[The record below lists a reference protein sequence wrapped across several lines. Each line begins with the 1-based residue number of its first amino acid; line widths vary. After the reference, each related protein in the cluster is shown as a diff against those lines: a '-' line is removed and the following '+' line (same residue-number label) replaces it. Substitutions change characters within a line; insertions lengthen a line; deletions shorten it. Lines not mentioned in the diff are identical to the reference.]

1 MKKLLQSF
9 LCASLLF
16 VVFAAKADCGQSNDC
31 NTSCNDC
38 CSCSSIFIPRSVG
51 DDLRRQATYR
61 NFTANSELADD
72 ECWGNAV
79 FGADFRYQR
88 SRDGDRIAKSL
99 FGSSVLTFQGSDIK
113 TGALANVNALLAE
126 NFGLASDTNQQ
137 LGFCPRIVNN
147 VIDFELYFELNS
159 CWEGLFMQFNAPV
172 SISKF
177 QLRAFDA
184 GAGVAATVVATNC
197 DNSCNTSCNTGCST
211 NCNSTCG
218 QPALPATTR
227 TPFCSGFMG
236 ATNGA
241 DLTQVPSA
249 ASFEA
254 ALSGNF
260 LFGFMQTPW
269 NAGRFN
275 LGCNAEDTKLA
286 SFNMILGYNAW
297 ECDDYNLGIFLRAAA
312 PTGTNL
318 TCCNLCCDNNG
329 IFAPQIGDNHW
340 KLGGGLTGRYDLYN
354 CDDNHFV
361 TIYAEG
367 YAEHLFKRCQ
377 VRSFDFTGKGCLSR
391 YMLLKEIDSDNAFTG
406 NLING
411 INFATRNVK
420 TSVDVQGEGQIELGY
435 RNNCGFSAGLG
446 WNIYGKSGEKACT
459 IGNPCDSS
467 VLGRSFG
474 FHGCTQVENVCI
486 EVNNTL
492 TVVGTAATVATP
504 LNVTT
509 TFSNA
514 TASAA
519 DARNCGAVDTAVFS
533 TTATTFPVGLSTVC
547 VDACFVPQEPGI
559 LAGQAVVALNSPVG
573 TVTINAVEIP
583 LAVSSTTPV
592 TFTTATDNLDINSG
606 LAHSQITNKVF
617 GHLDYEWNDCCRS
630 PKVYVGGEIE
640 FASESRCAGMN
651 AWAIF
656 LGGSL
661 NF

>member
-16 VVFAAKADCGQSNDC
+16 VVGAAKADSCCNDAASNDC
-31 NTSCNDC
+31 CDC
-38 CSCSSIFIPRSVG
+38 TCSSIFIPRSVG
-51 DDLRRQATYR
+51 DNLVRQATYR
-61 NFTANSELADD
+61 NFKANSELADD
-72 ECWGNAV
+72 CCWGNAI

-88 SRDGDRIAKSL
+88 SRDGDKIAKSL
-99 FGSSVLTFQGSDIK
+99 FGSSVLTFQGSDTK
-113 TGALANVNALLAE
+113 AGNLANVNALLAD

-159 CWEGLFMQFNAPV
+159 WCNGLFMQFNAPV
-172 SISKF
+172 SITKF
-177 QLRAFDA
+177 QLRAYDA
-184 GAGVAATVVATNC
+184 GAGVAATVLANNC
-197 DNSCNTSCNTGCST
+197 DNSCNNSCDTGCST

-218 QPALPATTR
+218 QALLPAATGAD
-227 TPFCSGFMG
+227 FCSGYMG
-236 ATNGA
+236 RNGGDA
-241 DLTQVPSA
+241 LETVRSA
-249 ASFEA
+249 ASYEN

-260 LFGFMQTPW
+260 LFGDMQTPW
-269 NAGRFN
+269 NAGRFH
-275 LGCNAEDTKLA
+275 LGAIAEDTKLA

-297 ECDDYNLGIFLRAAA
+297 ECEDYNLGIFLRAAA
-312 PTGTNL
+312 PTGTNV
-318 TCCNLCCDNNG
+318 TCCNLDYNCNDAV
-329 IFAPQIGDNHW
+329 FAPQIGDNHW
-340 KLGGGLTGRYDLYN
+340 KLGGGLTGRYELYN

-391 YMLLKEIDSDNAFTG
+391 YMLLKEFDGTAYTG

-411 INFATRNVK
+411 INFATRSVK

-467 VLGRSFG
+467 VLHRTYG
-474 FHGCTQVENVCI
+474 FKGCTQVENVCI
-486 EVNNTL
+486 AVETNTSGA
-492 TVVGTAATVATP
+492 TIISAGPVV
-504 LNVTT
+504 
-509 TFSNA
+509 
-514 TASAA
+514 TASLNNGSASA
-519 DARNCGAVDTAVFS
+519 SDARNCGAIDTVANQ
-533 TTATTFPVGLSTVC
+533 TTALPANGQSGTLC
-547 VDACFVPQEPGI
+547 LDACGLVLPA
-559 LAGQAVVALNSPVG
+559 AGAAVTAFNNPAG
-573 TVTINAVEIP
+573 TVTIGGVVDS
-583 LAVSSTTPV
+583 LSQVSTTPA

-617 GHLDYEWNDCCRS
+617 GHLDYQWEDCKYS
-630 PKVYVGGEIE
+630 PKAYVGGEVE
-640 FASESRCAGMN
+640 FASENRCAGMN
-651 AWAIF
+651 AWAIY